1 MKNNVSCTTQYTV
14 PLQRLPE
21 QTESLLKEIHAFALQ
36 TVPIL
41 FASCSIRFKTAKE
54 YTIQVWKF
62 EKRQLLFAVTAALK
76 RLLYSPSEV
85 IFILA

>member
-1 MKNNVSCTTQYTV
+1 MKNNVPCTTQYTV

-36 TVPIL
+36 H
-41 FASCSIRFKTAKE
+41 

-62 EKRQLLFAVTAALK
+62 EKRRLLFAVAAALK

>member
-1 MKNNVSCTTQYTV
+1 MKNNVPCTTQYTV

-41 FASCSIRFKTAKE
+41 FASCSIT
-54 YTIQVWKF
+54 
-62 EKRQLLFAVTAALK
+62 LFRYGGLK
-76 RLLYSPSEV
+76 KDGCYSQ
-85 IFILA
+85 

>member
-1 MKNNVSCTTQYTV
+1 MKNNVPCTTQYTATW
-14 PLQRLPE
+14 QRLPE
-21 QTESLLKEIHAFALQ
+21 QTESLLKEIHAFAPQ

-62 EKRQLLFAVTAALK
+62 EKRRLLLRITAAPK

>member
-62 EKRQLLFAVTAALK
+62 EKRRLLLRITAAPK